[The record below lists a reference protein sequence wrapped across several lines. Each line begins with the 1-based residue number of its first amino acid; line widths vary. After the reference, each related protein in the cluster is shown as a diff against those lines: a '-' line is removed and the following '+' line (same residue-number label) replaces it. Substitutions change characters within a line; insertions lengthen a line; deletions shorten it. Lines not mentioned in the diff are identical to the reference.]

1 MTYQAF
7 KNKMVK
13 VWIKTESKNFCYRG
27 VLIEATENELLLKDI
42 LKGRVILPRSSVL
55 SCSLIEDSP
64 DEQIGVA
71 ARVGDSM
78 VNRMKEN
85 LFKDVPFLKPSTTE
99 AIHKNL
105 TEHKPFIARKVE
117 PKK

>member
-1 MTYQAF
+1 MTYQTF

-13 VWIKTESKNFCYRG
+13 VWIKTEAKNFCYRG

-71 ARVGDSM
+71 ARVGDTM
-78 VNRMKEN
+78 VNRIKEN
-85 LFKDVPFLKPSTTE
+85 LTKDVPFLKQSTVQT
-99 AIHKNL
+99 IGKNL
-105 TEHKPFIARKVE
+105 TEQKPFVARKVE
-117 PKK
+117 KK